1 MKDMSHLPVYQNRQ
15 QILDALR
22 ENQVIVVESPTG
34 SGKTTQI
41 PVILHEAGYDE
52 ELTIG
57 VTQPRRIATLSVCEF
72 MKRQLGDEDGSFVAY
87 KMRFND
93 TTTSGTHLKVMTDGI
108 LLMELKADPLLSNY
122 SVMLVD
128 EAHERSLNIDFIIG
142 MLKEVL
148 KSRPDFKVI
157 ISSATINTKKFSNF
171 FDSCPII
178 SIKAK
183 VWPVEVIYRAINS
196 GDLDKRNAEI
206 CNIVKERQG
215 KGDILIFLPGEFDIK
230 NAVDALIQMD
240 KKEDLIIY
248 PLYGRLSKEEQES
261 VFNDTPEGK
270 TKVVV
275 STNIAETSI
284 TIDGITTVID
294 LGIAK
299 INFYNQKSFT
309 SSLVPLPTSK
319 SSCEQ
324 RKGRAG
330 RTQSGVCYRLYS
342 EKNYNARFTYSTEE
356 ILRTDLSEVILRMSD
371 LGLYDWE
378 HFDFL
383 TKPKREAL
391 ISAEQTLRFIGAIDK
406 DRRLTSI
413 GEMMVKFPL
422 LPRQA
427 RVVVEAIVNYPSVIN
442 EVIIA
447 ISFLSAKSP
456 FILPP
461 GEEDA
466 ARAAQKKFNN
476 AKYGDFVS
484 YLTIFDQYTKIEKIK
499 DQQSY
504 CKKNYMDHQSM
515 QEIVHVDEQLSD
527 IVGEIGVPLTGG
539 GSIHDYICC
548 IASGLK
554 QNICVKEFG
563 FMYNS
568 LAAKEIF
575 IHPGSADFRNLPKYI
590 VAGELVETS
599 RLFARSVSPIAR
611 EWLNDIEP
619 NLQAELDIVEMES
632 SRGGGRS
639 RDKQQGD
646 RNNRRKAE
654 REDRIKNAIERKNVK
669 AGGSVTIYGK
679 TYLLTPINKKVKV
692 ATIPYEDLS
701 YLKTK
706 DQNAQRRAQNT
717 PVRIKF
723 NDRFIQT
730 GSKLYTV
737 LHMANNIEKKEVLVP
752 QGSFYSDGYEK
763 LVDSLKYIAKITP
776 YQKDSYYFIKLN
788 FNKDSSYS
796 FSACR
801 DFFKA
806 LDDSLY
812 ALWQLIAD
820 METMDFYSE
829 ETKRAKAIYNK
840 LLKIIDD

>member
-1 MKDMSHLPVYQNRQ
+1 MKDMSHLPVYQNRA
-15 QILDALR
+15 QILNALK

-41 PVILHEAGYDE
+41 PIILHEAGYDG
-52 ELTIG
+52 LLNIG
-57 VTQPRRIATLSVCEF
+57 ITQPRRIATLSVCEF
-72 MKRQLGDEDGSFVAY
+72 MKKQLEDENGSFVGY

-93 TTTSGTHLKVMTDGI
+93 TTTNLTHIKVMTDGI

-157 ISSATINTKKFSNF
+157 ISSATINTKKFSTF
-171 FDSCPII
+171 FDNCPII

-183 VWPVEVIYRAINS
+183 VWPVEVVYRPVNMS
-196 GDLDKRNAEI
+196 NLESRNYEI
-206 CNIVKERQG
+206 CSIVKERV
-215 KGDILIFLPGEFDIK
+215 KEKSGDILIFLPGEFDIK
-230 NAVDALIQMD
+230 NAVDALVKMD
-240 KKEDLIIY
+240 KRNDLIIY

-261 VFNDTPEGK
+261 VFNDTPKDK

-275 STNIAETSI
+275 ATNIAETSI
-284 TIDGITTVID
+284 TIDGITSVID
-294 LGIAK
+294 SGVAK
-299 INFYNQKSFT
+299 MNFYNQKSFT
-309 SSLVPLPTSK
+309 SALVSLPISK

-342 EKNYNARFTYSTEE
+342 EKSYESRFAYSTEE

-383 TKPKREAL
+383 TKPKKDAI
-391 ISAEQTLRFIGAIDK
+391 ISAEQTLNFIGAIDS
-406 DRRLTSI
+406 DRHLTNI

-422 LPRQA
+422 LPRHA
-427 RVVVEAIVNYPSVIN
+427 RVVVEAILNYPSVIN

-461 GEEDA
+461 GEENE

-476 AKYGDFVS
+476 SKYGDFVS
-484 YLTIFDQYTKIEKIK
+484 YLTIFDQYTKLEKTK
-499 DQQSY
+499 EQQDY
-504 CKKNYMDHQSM
+504 CKTNYMDHQSM

-527 IVGEIGVPLTGG
+527 IVSEIGIPLTGG

-568 LAAKEIF
+568 LSAKEIF

-599 RLFARSVSPIAR
+599 RLFARSVSPIAKD
-611 EWLNDIEP
+611 WLDDIEKGLA
-619 NLQAELDIVEMES
+619 LQLDAIEQTG
-632 SRGGGRS
+632 RGS
-639 RDKQQGD
+639 
-646 RNNRRKAE
+646 RNNN
-654 REDRIKNAIERKNVK
+654 EDKRNRIKEERSERVNKAIELRNKNK
-669 AGGSVTIYGK
+669 SGGSVTIYNK
-679 TYLLTPINKKVKV
+679 TYPLFAFNKRNKV
-692 ATIPYEDLS
+692 ATIPYEDLV
-701 YLKTK
+701 YLKK
-706 DQNAQRRAQNT
+706 ADNSAQRRAQNT
-717 PVRIKF
+717 LVRILF
-723 NDRFIQT
+723 NGRYIQT
-730 GSKLYTV
+730 GSKLYSI
-737 LHMANNIEKKEVLVP
+737 LHMAGKLSIKEALIPTGVFGEKDYKE
-752 QGSFYSDGYEK
+752 
-763 LVDSLKYIAKITP
+763 LVDKLRYIAKITP
-776 YQKDSYYFIKLN
+776 YRNDTYYFIKLN
-788 FNKDSSYS
+788 LTKNDDYT
-796 FSACR
+796 FSATK
-801 DFFKA
+801 DYFKA

-812 ALWQLIAD
+812 SMWQLISD
-820 METMDFYSE
+820 LE
-829 ETKRAKAIYNK
+829 ERNMNEELKRVKAIYNS
-840 LLKIIDD
+840 LLKIIDV

>member
-41 PVILHEAGYDE
+41 PVILHEAGYDA

-72 MKRQLGDEDGSFVAY
+72 MKKQLEDQDGSFVGY

-93 TTTSGTHLKVMTDGI
+93 TTTSATHLKVMTDGI
-108 LLMELKADPLLSNY
+108 LLMELKADPLLSSY

-157 ISSATINTKKFSNF
+157 ISSATINTKKFSTF
-171 FDSCPII
+171 FDKCPVI

-183 VWPVEVIYRAINS
+183 VWPVEVVYRAINT
-196 GDLDKRNAEI
+196 GDLDKRNEEI
-206 CNIVKERQG
+206 CNIVKEREG
-215 KGDILIFLPGEFDIK
+215 KGDVLIFLPGEFDIK

-240 KKEDLIIY
+240 KQQNLVIY
-248 PLYGRLSKEEQES
+248 PLYGRLSKEEQEA
-261 VFNDTPEGK
+261 VFLDTPEGK

-284 TIDGITTVID
+284 TIDGITSVID

-299 INFYNQKSFT
+299 INFYNQKTFT

-342 EKNYNARFTYSTEE
+342 EKNYNSRFTYSTEE

-371 LGLYDWE
+371 LGIYDWE

-383 TKPKREAL
+383 TKPKKDAL
-391 ISAEQTLRFIGAIDK
+391 ISAEQTLRFIGAIDN

-422 LPRQA
+422 LPRHA

-476 AKYGDFVS
+476 SKYGDFVS
-484 YLTIFDQYTKIEKIK
+484 YLTIFDQYKKIEKIK
-499 DQQSY
+499 EQQNY

-527 IVGEIGVPLTGG
+527 IVGEIGIPLTGG

-575 IHPGSADFRNLPKYI
+575 IHPGSADFRSLPKYI

-599 RLFARSVSPIAR
+599 RLFARSVSPIDR
-611 EWLNDIEP
+611 EWLNDIQP
-619 NLQAELDIVEMES
+619 NLQSELDIVEQES
-632 SRGGGRS
+632 SRGGNKS
-639 RDKQQGD
+639 RDRQDD
-646 RNNRRKAE
+646 RKSKRKAE
-654 REDRIKNAIERKNVK
+654 RENRVKNAIDKKQK
-669 AGGSVTIYGK
+669 ADGSVTLYGK
-679 TYLLTPINKKVKV
+679 TYLLTSINKKLKV
-692 ATIPYEDLS
+692 ATIPYEDLT
-701 YLKTK
+701 YLRKK
-706 DQNAQRRAQNT
+706 DKNAQRRAQNT
-717 PVRIKF
+717 LVRILF
-723 NDRFIQT
+723 NGRFIQS

-737 LHMANNIEKKEVLVP
+737 LHMADNIENKEALVP
-752 QGSFYSDGYEK
+752 QGHFYSDGYEK
-763 LVDSLKYIAKITP
+763 LVDSLRYIAKITP
-776 YQKDSYYFIKLN
+776 YKNDSYYFIKLN
-788 FNKDSSYS
+788 YNKDNSYS
-796 FSACR
+796 FSSCR
-801 DFFKA
+801 DYFKA

-812 ALWQLIAD
+812 SLWQLIAD

-829 ETKRAKAIYNK
+829 EMKRAKAIYNK

>member
-1 MKDMSHLPVYQNRQ
+1 MKDMTHLPVYQNRQ

-57 VTQPRRIATLSVCEF
+57 ITQPRRIATLSVCEF
-72 MKRQLGDEDGSFVAY
+72 MKSQLEDQDGSFVAY

-93 TTTSGTHLKVMTDGI
+93 TTSPATHIKVMTDGI

-157 ISSATINTKKFSNF
+157 ISSATINTKKFSAF

-178 SIKAK
+178 SISAK
-183 VWPVEVIYRAINS
+183 VWPVDVFYRPVNISN
-196 GDLDKRNAEI
+196 LDARNNEI
-206 CNIVKERQG
+206 CNIVKERMDAHS
-215 KGDILIFLPGEFDIK
+215 GDILIFLPGEFDIK
-230 NAVDALIQMD
+230 NAVDALIEMD
-240 KKEDLIIY
+240 KNRDLIIY

-294 LGIAK
+294 SGVAK
-299 INFYNQKSFT
+299 MNFYNQKSFT
-309 SSLVPLPTSK
+309 SSLVPLPISK
-319 SSCEQ
+319 SSCAQ

-342 EKNYNARFTYSTEE
+342 EKSFKSRFMYSTEE

-383 TKPKREAL
+383 TKPKTEAI
-391 ISAEQTLRFIGAIDK
+391 ISAEQTLNFIGAIDS
-406 DRRLTSI
+406 DRHLTKI

-422 LPRQA
+422 LPRHA
-427 RVVVEAIVNYPSVIN
+427 RVVVEAIINYPSVIN

-461 GEEDA
+461 GQENE

-476 AKYGDFVS
+476 SKYGDFVS
-484 YLTIFDQYTKIEKIK
+484 YLSIFEQYTKIEKIK
-499 DQQSY
+499 DQQNY
-504 CKKNYMDHQSM
+504 CKKNFMDHQSI
-515 QEIVHVDEQLSD
+515 QEIVHVNEQLSD
-527 IVGEIGVPLTGG
+527 IVGEIGIPLTGG

-611 EWLNDIEP
+611 EWLDDIEEG
-619 NLQAELDIVEMES
+619 LASRLDAIESGS
-632 SRGGGRS
+632 SRRGQSNKDDRKKRRREERS
-639 RDKQQGD
+639 
-646 RNNRRKAE
+646 E
-654 REDRIKNAIERKNVK
+654 RVNKAIEIKSNSK
-669 AGGSVTIYGK
+669 SAGSVTIYNK
-679 TYLLTPINKKVKV
+679 TYPLFAMTKRSKV
-692 ATIPYEDLS
+692 ATIPYEDLM
-701 YLKTK
+701 YLKK
-706 DQNAQRRAQNT
+706 ADNMAQRRAQNT
-717 PVRIKF
+717 PVRILF
-723 NDRFIQT
+723 NGRYIQS
-730 GSKLYTV
+730 GSKLYSI
-737 LHMANNIEKKEVLVP
+737 LHMAGKLSIREAIIPPGVYGERDYK
-752 QGSFYSDGYEK
+752 D
-763 LVDSLKYIAKITP
+763 LVDKLRYISKITP
-776 YQKDSYYFIKLN
+776 YRNDSYYFIKLDITKN
-788 FNKDSSYS
+788 DDYT
-796 FSACR
+796 FSATK
-801 DFFKA
+801 DYFKA

-820 METMDFYSE
+820 LEEANMSE
-829 ETKRAKAIYNK
+829 ELKRTKAIYNS
-840 LLKIIDD
+840 LLKIIDA

>member
-1 MKDMSHLPVYQNRQ
+1 MKDMSHLPVYQNRK
-15 QILDALR
+15 QILEALR

-52 ELTIG
+52 DLTIG
-57 VTQPRRIATLSVCEF
+57 ITQPRRIATLTVCEF
-72 MKRQLGDEDGSFVAY
+72 MKKQLEDEDGSYVGY

-93 TTTSGTHLKVMTDGI
+93 TTSSNTHIKVMTDGI

-122 SVMLVD
+122 SVILVD

-157 ISSATINTKKFSNF
+157 ISSATINTKKFSAF

-183 VWPVEVIYRAINS
+183 VWPVDVIYRPINT
-196 GDLDKRNAEI
+196 GNMDQRNQEI
-206 CNIVKERQG
+206 CDIVKERSG
-215 KGDILIFLPGEFDIK
+215 TKGDVLIFLPGEFDIK
-230 NAVDALIQMD
+230 NAVDALYKMD
-240 KKEDLIIY
+240 KEQKLIVY
-248 PLYGRLSKEEQES
+248 PLYGRLSKEEQEA

-275 STNIAETSI
+275 ATNIAETSI

-294 LGIAK
+294 LGVAK
-299 INFYNQKSFT
+299 MNFYNQKSFT
-309 SSLVPLPTSK
+309 SSLVPLPISK

-342 EKNYNARFTYSTEE
+342 EKSFKSRYTYSTEE

-383 TKPKREAL
+383 TKPKKDAI
-391 ISAEQTLRFIGAIDK
+391 ISAEQTLNFIGAIDK
-406 DRRLTSI
+406 TRRLTSI

-422 LPRQA
+422 LPRQS
-427 RVVVEAIVNYPSVIN
+427 RVVVEAIMNYPTVIN
-442 EVIIA
+442 EVITA

-484 YLTIFDQYTKIEKIK
+484 YLTIFDQYTKLEKVK
-499 DQQSY
+499 EQQDY

-527 IVGEIGVPLTGG
+527 IVSEIGIPLTGG

-619 NLQAELDIVEMES
+619 NLEQKLDKLEKES
-632 SRGGGRS
+632 DRGKSSKR
-639 RDKQQGD
+639 GD
-646 RNNRRKAE
+646 DRGNRRREE
-654 REDRIKNAIERKNVK
+654 RDERIKKAIDRKNVK
-669 AGGSVTIYGK
+669 TAGSVTIYGK
-679 TYLLTPINKKVKV
+679 TYILTSINKKIRV

-701 YLKTK
+701 YLKQK
-706 DQNAQRRAQNT
+706 DKRAQRRAQNT
-717 PVRIKF
+717 PVRIVF
-723 NDRFIQT
+723 NNRFIQT

-737 LHMANNIEKKEVLVP
+737 LHMADNIQNKEVLVP
-752 QGSFYSDGYEK
+752 QGNFFSDGYEK
-763 LVDSLKYIAKITP
+763 LVDNLRYISKITP
-776 YQKDSYYFIKLN
+776 YRNDSYYFVKLN
-788 FNKDSSYS
+788 INRDGSYS
-796 FSACR
+796 FSADR
-801 DFFKA
+801 DYFKA

-812 ALWQLIAD
+812 ALWQLIDD
-820 METMDFYSE
+820 MESMDFYKE
-829 ETKRAKAIYNK
+829 ETKRAKAIYDK
-840 LLKIIDD
+840 LLKIIDGE

>member
-15 QILDALR
+15 QILDALK

-41 PVILHEAGYDE
+41 PVILHEAGYDK

-57 VTQPRRIATLSVCEF
+57 ITQPRRIATLTVCEF
-72 MKRQLGDEDGSFVAY
+72 MKKQLGDEDGSFVGF

-93 TTTSGTHLKVMTDGI
+93 TTTPSTHLKVMTDGI

-157 ISSATINTKKFSNF
+157 ISSATINTKKFSTF
-171 FDSCPII
+171 FNSCPII
-178 SIKAK
+178 SINAK
-183 VWPVEVIYRAINS
+183 VWPVDVIYRAINT
-196 GDLDKRNAEI
+196 GDLEKRNDEI
-206 CNIVKERQG
+206 CNIVNERKG
-215 KGDILIFLPGEFDIK
+215 KGDFLIFLPGEFDIK
-230 NAVDALIQMD
+230 NAVDALVQMD
-240 KKEDLIIY
+240 KKEELIIY
-248 PLYGRLSKEEQES
+248 PLYGRLSKEEQTA
-261 VFNDTPEGK
+261 VFNETPKDK

-299 INFYNQKSFT
+299 MNFYNQKSFT

-330 RTQSGVCYRLYS
+330 RTQSGVCYRLFS
-342 EKNYNARFTYSTEE
+342 EKNFNSRFTYSTEE

-383 TKPKREAL
+383 TKPKNEAI
-391 ISAEQTLRFIGAIDK
+391 ISAEQTLRFIGAIDE
-406 DRRLTSI
+406 DRHLSKI

-447 ISFLSAKSP
+447 ISFLSAKAP

-461 GEEDA
+461 GEEEA

-476 AKYGDFVS
+476 EKYGDFVS
-484 YLTIFDQYTKIEKIK
+484 YLTIFEQYSKIEKVK
-499 DQQSY
+499 EQQNY
-504 CKKNYMDHQSM
+504 CKKNYMDHQSI
-515 QEIVHVDEQLSD
+515 QEIVHVNEQLSD
-527 IVGEIGVPLTGG
+527 IVSEIGIPLTGG

-575 IHPGSADFRNLPKYI
+575 IHPGSADFRSLPKYI
-590 VAGELVETS
+590 IAGELVETS

-619 NLQAELDIVEMES
+619 NLQAELDVVEMES
-632 SRGGGRS
+632 SRGNGRS
-639 RDKQQGD
+639 RDRQDD
-646 RNNRRKAE
+646 RKSRRKSE

-669 AGGSVTIYGK
+669 TGGSVTIYGK
-679 TYLLTPINKKVKV
+679 TYLLHTINKKLKV
-692 ATIPYEDLS
+692 ATIAYEDLS
-701 YLKTK
+701 YLRNK
-706 DQNAQRRAQNT
+706 DKNAQRRAQNT
-717 PVRIKF
+717 PVRIEF
-723 NDRFIQT
+723 NGRYIQT

-737 LHMANNIEKKEVLVP
+737 LHMANNLEKKEVIIP
-752 QGSFYSDGYEK
+752 KGTFYSDGYEK
-763 LVDSLKYIAKITP
+763 LVDSLRYIAKITP
-776 YQKDSYYFIKLN
+776 YQKDSYYFVTLN
-788 FNKDSSYS
+788 FNKDESYS
-796 FSACR
+796 FSACK
-801 DFFKA
+801 DYFTA

-820 METMDFYSE
+820 METMDFYAE